1 MSLLH
6 ATAKGA
12 SGEGKKKPRQNL
24 CYLNCAAP
32 PVRANLKAF
41 PEDKKKG
48 LNRVALKQRMS
59 IYYVIYLSVT
69 GFTINS
75 FLFLKKKTILYMEK
89 NSNYREQ

>member
-1 MSLLH
+1 MI
-6 ATAKGA
+6 G
-12 SGEGKKKPRQNL
+12 GEGGGVQQNL

-41 PEDKKKG
+41 LDHEREG

-75 FLFLKKKTILYMEK
+75 FLFLKKKTLLYMEK
-89 NSNYREQ
+89 